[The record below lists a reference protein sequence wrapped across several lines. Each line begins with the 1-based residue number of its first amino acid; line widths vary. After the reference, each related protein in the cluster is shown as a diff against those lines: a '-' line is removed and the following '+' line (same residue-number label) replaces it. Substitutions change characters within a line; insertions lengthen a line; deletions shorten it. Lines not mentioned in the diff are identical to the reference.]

1 MSSTA
6 SYKVHA
12 TDYKYDDSEMENGK
26 VQQGEAK
33 ANHKIISFE
42 DLPPVL
48 KFAIN
53 ISWNTSKSNRIIA
66 KFLWFQCVF
75 FAIWVI
81 LGGMQLNF
89 YLGIPYLFA
98 NMYGYNWAFSC
109 TDEVFN
115 YRNEEKSILYEIIGN
130 DIKVAKQLGFR
141 YKYLCLAWIFGLI
154 IPMLIF
160 ACYLFLPR
168 MAILQGFSP
177 TILVVLQILSI
188 YGLASNGISVMMSMA
203 LDVFVM
209 VAYNT
214 YRIKNIK
221 LYLKSVQSILLQLNK
236 GDVDE
241 IEIMER
247 LTKKQIEVENRARK
261 YNKAYS
267 YYAGQF
273 LVCNAIW
280 TVLPLTSIMNV
291 QAAIN
296 AYGSSFLFWVAIT
309 LFLLT
314 SLMFIFL
321 FVLMF
326 RNIALINMVWNSEI
340 KKSLKQ
346 FRLAPIIRKI
356 FGNVSELDSYLKEHE
371 IGVAR
376 AFGYRITTEMLSGS
390 VGILGS
396 ISGLMLYLILRSD
409 MQQLA
414 Q

>member
-1 MSSTA
+1 
-6 SYKVHA
+6 
-12 TDYKYDDSEMENGK
+12 
-26 VQQGEAK
+26 
-33 ANHKIISFE
+33 
-42 DLPPVL
+42 
-48 KFAIN
+48 
-53 ISWNTSKSNRIIA
+53 
-66 KFLWFQCVF
+66 
-75 FAIWVI
+75 
-81 LGGMQLNF
+81 
-89 YLGIPYLFA
+89 
-98 NMYGYNWAFSC
+98 MYGYNWAFSC

-141 YKYLCLAWIFGLI
+141 YKYLCLAWIFGLL

-188 YGLASNGISVMMSMA
+188 YGFASNGISVMMSMA

-209 VAYNT
+209 VTYNT

-273 LVCNAIW
+273 LVVNAIW

-296 AYGSSFLFWVAIT
+296 AYGSSFLFWVAIA
-309 LFLLT
+309 LFLLS

-346 FRLAPIIRKI
+346 FRLAPIIKKI